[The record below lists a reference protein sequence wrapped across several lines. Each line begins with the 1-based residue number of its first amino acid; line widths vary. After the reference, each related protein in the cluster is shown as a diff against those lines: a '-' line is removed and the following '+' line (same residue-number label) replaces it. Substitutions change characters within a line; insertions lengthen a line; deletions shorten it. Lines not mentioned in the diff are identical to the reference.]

1 MLALCFPFVSVKPF
15 RPRAVRFNPVPKR
28 SFMTAVLV
36 FCILSLFLVLGKFLR
51 VFIPLLQKLYL
62 PSSIIGGAAAL
73 IVFRCFPGLVP
84 SDVVSAIGKLP
95 GFLINIVFAGLFLGV
110 TSPKFSRMIAVA
122 FPQLCFSQFIAW
134 GQYVIGLGLTGFV
147 LMPLFGLSPAFG
159 NLLEIG
165 FEGGHGTVG
174 GMSSV
179 FEKYDWSDGIALG
192 YTVAT
197 VGMIIAI
204 IIGMVLVNWANRRG
218 HVQGFMPLEDMD
230 RLHLKGIYRRREQPS
245 AGRQTVLCDS
255 VDSLAWHCA
264 LIGAAVAI
272 GYAILFVC
280 QHLETAAF
288 PKASIR
294 IFSGFPLFPLC
305 MIGGLIIQH
314 AFQRLRIAPLIN
326 GDQMKRISGASRD
339 YLVVSAIAT
348 IRIEVVLQ
356 NWLPLLILIGSGAL
370 LSVLMVLFVAPRL
383 FRDAW
388 FERAIADFGQSLGVT
403 ATGLLL
409 LRTVDPENKTD
420 AASAFGYKQLLHE
433 PFMGG
438 GIVTALALTLVF
450 TIGWLKVFIVSAVF
464 FLFWGIL
471 IGTIIVRNRKR

>member
-1 MLALCFPFVSVKPF
+1 
-15 RPRAVRFNPVPKR
+15 
-28 SFMTAVLV
+28 MTAVLV
-36 FCILSLFLVLGKFLR
+36 FCILSLFLVLGKCLR
-51 VFIPLLQKLYL
+51 VYIPLLQKLYL
-62 PSSIIGGAAAL
+62 PSSIVGGAVVL
-73 IVFRCFPGLVP
+73 IVFKCFPGLVP
-84 SDVVSAIGKLP
+84 ADVLSAIGKLP
-95 GFLINIVFAGLFLGV
+95 GFLINVVFAGLFLGV
-110 TSPKFSRMIAVA
+110 TAPKLSKMIAVA
-122 FPQLCFSQFIAW
+122 FPQLCFGQFIAW
-134 GQYVIGLGLTGFV
+134 GQYVLGLGLTGFV

-174 GMSSV
+174 GMASV

-197 VGMIIAI
+197 VGMIVAI

-218 HVQGFMPLEDMD
+218 HVHDFMPLEEMD
-230 RLHLKGIYRRREQPS
+230 RLHLRGIYRRREQPS

-255 VDSLAWHCA
+255 IDSLAWHCA
-264 LIGAAVAI
+264 LIGAAVSI
-272 GYAILFVC
+272 GYAILFSC
-280 QHLETAAF
+280 RYLEIVIF

-314 AFQRLRIAPLIN
+314 AFQRLRIAPLID
-326 GDQMKRISGASRD
+326 GEQMKRISGASLD
-339 YLVVSAIAT
+339 FLVVSAIAT
-348 IRIEVVLQ
+348 IRIEVVVQ
-356 NWLPLLILIGSGAL
+356 NWLPLLILIASGAL
-370 LSVLMVLFVAPRL
+370 LSVLMVLFVAPKL

-409 LRTVDPENKTD
+409 LRTVDPENKTE
-420 AASAFGYKQLLHE
+420 ATAAFGYKQLLHE

-450 TIGWLKVFIVSAVF
+450 TIGWVPVFVVSTVF
-464 FLFWGIL
+464 FVFWGIL
-471 IGTIIVRNRKR
+471 IVAVILRNRKTW